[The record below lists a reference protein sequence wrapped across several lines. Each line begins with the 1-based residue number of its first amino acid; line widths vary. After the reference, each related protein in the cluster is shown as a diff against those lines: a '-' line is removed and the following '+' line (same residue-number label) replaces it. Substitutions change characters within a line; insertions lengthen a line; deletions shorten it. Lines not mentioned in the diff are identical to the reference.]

1 MKNIFPCP
9 LPVTVLL
16 CHEIPLTIPSLYHN
30 ILLLTHMSKLRRRW
44 RTGKAGML
52 QSMESQRVAHDWVTE
67 LKLLW
72 SVGDENSSLLS
83 FRSMLKHNASSDF
96 ILHCKHCLKKRE
108 IIMNRQNSVTPSR
121 STNWLLFITMTCKHF
136 NSVIPTYHSFSLAP
150 KKLC

>member
-1 MKNIFPCP
+1 MKRPWFWER
-9 LPVTVLL
+9 LKAG
-16 CHEIPLTIPSLYHN
+16 EGDDRGWDGWMASLTQWTWVWAS
-30 ILLLTHMSKLRRRW
+30 SRSW
-44 RTGKAGML
+44 WWTGKAGML

-136 NSVIPTYHSFSLAP
+136 NSVIPTYHSFSLAQ